1 MGSKYQLVDMSSEP
15 FQMQPVHLFVGLI
28 LSFCLGALRFLSFFR
43 EYSVITTLL
52 KQLTRYLVTFKAV
65 KHERIILSL
74 HVHVPCLFPVNTLVA
89 DVKMR
94 GNVCFRQQINQEV
107 FFFFPLGG
115 AASFRSIIFCQFYD
129 FQIPTDSS
137 SNFFTVAYTI
147 KHLNNK
153 KLVNY
158 CSINFPHGSLLQNFL
173 IAM

>member
-107 FFFFPLGG
+107 FFFSPQVVLLLSEASSFVSSMIFRYLLTVHLIFSQWPIPL
-115 AASFRSIIFCQFYD
+115 S
-129 FQIPTDSS
+129 T
-137 SNFFTVAYTI
+137 
-147 KHLNNK
+147 
-153 KLVNY
+153 
-158 CSINFPHGSLLQNFL
+158 
-173 IAM
+173 

>member
-1 MGSKYQLVDMSSEP
+1 MSSEP
-15 FQMQPVHLFVGLI
+15 CQMQPVQLFIGLI

-52 KQLTRYLVTFKAV
+52 NQLTRYLVIFKAV
-65 KHERIILSL
+65 KYESIILSL

-107 FFFFPLGG
+107 FFFPLGG

-129 FQIPTDSS
+129 FQIPTASS
-137 SNFFTVAYTI
+137 SNFSTVAYTI

-158 CSINFPHGSLLQNFL
+158 CSIKFPHGKVSYRIF
-173 IAM
+173 